1 MKDFTK
7 NTIHY
12 LPLVLIF
19 IIAASGFLLFSFDRA
34 FQIFVAMAVSVLYIF
49 WGVIHHKVHDELD
62 IFVVIEYT
70 AVSALGLVV
79 VLSLI
84 FRS

>member
-1 MKDFTK
+1 MNDFVK
-7 NTIHY
+7 NRVHY
-12 LPLVLIF
+12 LPLILIF
-19 IIAASGFLLFSFDRA
+19 ILAAVGFTIFSFDRA
-34 FQIFVAMAVSVLYIF
+34 FQIFVAIAVSLLYVAWGIF
-49 WGVIHHKVHDELD
+49 HHKAHGELD
-62 IFVVIEYT
+62 VFIVVEYM